1 MKENNYS
8 RERMS
13 IEEKKIGQINKEKRE
28 NEKVVVI
35 VLIVFWSTTMYS

>member
-1 MKENNYS
+1 
-8 RERMS
+8 MS
-13 IEEKKIGQINKEKRE
+13 IEEKMIGQINKEKRE

>member
-13 IEEKKIGQINKEKRE
+13 IEEKKIEQINKEKRE

-35 VLIVFWSTTMYS
+35 VLIVFWSATI

>member
-1 MKENNYS
+1 MKENNYF

-13 IEEKKIGQINKEKRE
+13 IEEKKIEQINKEKRE

-35 VLIVFWSTTMYS
+35 VLIVFWSATMYS